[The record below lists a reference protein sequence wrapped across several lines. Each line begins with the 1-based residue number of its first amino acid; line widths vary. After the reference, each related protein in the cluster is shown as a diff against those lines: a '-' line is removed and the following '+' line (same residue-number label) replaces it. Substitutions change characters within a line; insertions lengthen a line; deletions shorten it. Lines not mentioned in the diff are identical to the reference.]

1 MALPVAESVEEE
13 VTKEED
19 RKEPALVN
27 SPCNK
32 KSYVRR
38 TVCVTVLC
46 VI

>member
-1 MALPVAESVEEE
+1 MALPVVESMEEG

-32 KSYVRR
+32 KSYVHRAA
-38 TVCVTVLC
+38 CVTVLC